1 MNIYSY
7 RTPNLG
13 ENEPWKDCIFNENTQ
28 LDDYTSHT
36 LVDFNRQPIIQQH
49 HVTYVTGKDTS
60 HAHHFAKMVAIAH
73 LNGRYDNAP
82 SINVNATAGPA
93 SVLWIDTL
101 RGPHACASFCRE
113 MNAHITR
120 EDSRF
125 TLICL
130 DLLGSYRENFWELT
144 RQVEGYIQQIR
155 PTLVVIDDIDHLMPH
170 SGINI
175 AAELT
180 KVIRDTT
187 NHTETAFL
195 LIGYNHLAKRAS
207 TTGDVGRMLFTA
219 ANNIFSV
226 STQHAVSRVRLVRS
240 YEIVSNILDH
250 PDSEFLFSIADDNL
264 PHEVVNTSIR
274 MDSASQGGTAAPLPS
289 GFVTHT
295 VLRDIF
301 SEVIDPGKTISPD
314 ELTAKLTARRQ
325 QLNRIDRSRNLIA
338 QALHLGILTKADD
351 DTGLYILNPQST
363 SPVCG
368 GAATT
373 STTAINN

>member
-1 MNIYSY
+1 MTT
-7 RTPNLG
+7 R
-13 ENEPWKDCIFNENTQ
+13 
-28 LDDYTSHT
+28 
-36 LVDFNRQPIIQQH
+36 
-49 HVTYVTGKDTS
+49 
-60 HAHHFAKMVAIAH
+60 
-73 LNGRYDNAP
+73 
-82 SINVNATAGPA
+82 PA
-93 SVLWIDTL
+93 STSTPQQAL
-101 RGPHACASFCRE
+101 PQ
-113 MNAHITR
+113 AHITR

-175 AAELT
+175 AAEFK

-351 DTGLYILNPQST
+351 DTGLYTLNPQST